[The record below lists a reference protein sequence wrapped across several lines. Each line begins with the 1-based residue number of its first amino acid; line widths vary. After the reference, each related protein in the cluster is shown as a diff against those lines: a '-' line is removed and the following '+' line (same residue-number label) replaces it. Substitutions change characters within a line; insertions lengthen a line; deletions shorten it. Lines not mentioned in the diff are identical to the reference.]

1 MSLANRTRFLGM
13 LAGVVL
19 AICSVAVV
27 AMTLESNRRMGAAVN
42 AQSREQALSNLL
54 QEVKEFRAVALA
66 FAVTRR
72 RTQEELLQTKRTG
85 LESRLASATE
95 LSEDVKAAIAPL
107 LADYS
112 KVMAQVAEELGSAN
126 RNRGVA
132 TYQNMALPLEGRIE
146 EVIQTSLA
154 HARATSGAMTL
165 QVEKAKDILLV
176 ILGISALAIIICVL
190 ILCLSFL
197 RTLRLFT
204 AMGAFM
210 TNLANGDLASKIPG
224 IGRRDEVGSMAGAV
238 DFFRQQAVE
247 KNRMDLAR
255 IAEQAIRETRQKET
269 EELTRE
275 FTDTIGSSLDSL
287 IAASEAMRTTADA
300 MGHSA
305 ARTEHNSTEVA
316 VGASEAAETLVAVA
330 AAAEEVVQN
339 AIEVTSQVQQ
349 ANTTLTDVTGLAQG
363 TAQRVTELRTA
374 TEDIRS
380 VIASM
385 RQIADQ
391 TNLLA
396 LNATIEAARSGEAG
410 KGFAVVAT
418 EVKTLALQAAR
429 ASEDVSARME
439 ILRRSSDSTCQDISS
454 IGRSIASL
462 GNAVRHITFVIE
474 QQGHATS
481 SIVQKVQILAQ
492 ATNGTAEKMRN
503 VSFDAKSSGQ
513 AAGQVLDASAS
524 VATEAK
530 QLEAKINSFIDRKE
544 RLDAA

>member
-19 AICSVAVV
+19 AICSAAVV

-287 IAASEAMRTTADA
+287 IAASEAMRATADA

-454 IGRSIASL
+454 IGHSIASL

>member
-19 AICSVAVV
+19 AICSAAVV

-42 AQSREQALSNLL
+42 AQSREQALTNLL

-204 AMGAFM
+204 AMGAAM
-210 TNLANGDLASKIPG
+210 TNLANGDLASRIPG
-224 IGRRDEVGSMAGAV
+224 NRRRDEVGSMAGAV

-255 IAEQAIRETRQKET
+255 VAEQAIRETRQKET

-287 IAASEAMRTTADA
+287 IAASEAMRATADA

-374 TEDIRS
+374 TEDIRG

>member
-210 TNLANGDLASKIPG
+210 TNLANGDLASRILG
-224 IGRRDEVGSMAGAV
+224 NGRRDEVGSMAGAV

-255 IAEQAIRETRQKET
+255 VAEQAIRETRQKET

>member
-1 MSLANRTRFLGM
+1 
-13 LAGVVL
+13 
-19 AICSVAVV
+19 
-27 AMTLESNRRMGAAVN
+27 
-42 AQSREQALSNLL
+42 
-54 QEVKEFRAVALA
+54 
-66 FAVTRR
+66 
-72 RTQEELLQTKRTG
+72 
-85 LESRLASATE
+85 LASATE

-204 AMGAFM
+204 AMGAAM
-210 TNLANGDLASKIPG
+210 TNLANGDLASRIPG
-224 IGRRDEVGSMAGAV
+224 NGRRDEVGSMAGAV

-247 KNRMDLAR
+247 KNRMDLAHV
-255 IAEQAIRETRQKET
+255 QAIRETRQKET

-287 IAASEAMRTTADA
+287 IAASEAMRATADA

-439 ILRRSSDSTCQDISS
+439 IFRRSSDSTCQDISS

>member
-1 MSLANRTRFLGM
+1 M

-19 AICSVAVV
+19 AICSAAVV

-42 AQSREQALSNLL
+42 AQSREQALTNLL

-204 AMGAFM
+204 AMGAAM
-210 TNLANGDLASKIPG
+210 TNLANGDLASRIPG
-224 IGRRDEVGSMAGAV
+224 NGRRDEVGSMAGAV

-255 IAEQAIRETRQKET
+255 VAEQAIRETRQKET

>member
-19 AICSVAVV
+19 AICSAAVV

-42 AQSREQALSNLL
+42 AQSREQALTNLL

-204 AMGAFM
+204 AMGAAM
-210 TNLANGDLASKIPG
+210 TNLANGDLASRIPG
-224 IGRRDEVGSMAGAV
+224 NGRRDEVGSMAGAV

-255 IAEQAIRETRQKET
+255 VAEQAIRETRQKET

>member
-1 MSLANRTRFLGM
+1 
-13 LAGVVL
+13 
-19 AICSVAVV
+19 
-27 AMTLESNRRMGAAVN
+27 
-42 AQSREQALSNLL
+42 
-54 QEVKEFRAVALA
+54 
-66 FAVTRR
+66 
-72 RTQEELLQTKRTG
+72 
-85 LESRLASATE
+85 
-95 LSEDVKAAIAPL
+95 
-107 LADYS
+107 
-112 KVMAQVAEELGSAN
+112 
-126 RNRGVA
+126 
-132 TYQNMALPLEGRIE
+132 
-146 EVIQTSLA
+146 
-154 HARATSGAMTL
+154 
-165 QVEKAKDILLV
+165 
-176 ILGISALAIIICVL
+176 
-190 ILCLSFL
+190 
-197 RTLRLFT
+197 
-204 AMGAFM
+204 
-210 TNLANGDLASKIPG
+210 
-224 IGRRDEVGSMAGAV
+224 
-238 DFFRQQAVE
+238 
-247 KNRMDLAR
+247 MDLAR

-305 ARTEHNSTEVA
+305 ARTEHDSTEVA

>member
-1 MSLANRTRFLGM
+1 M

-154 HARATSGAMTL
+154 HARATSDAMTL

-305 ARTEHNSTEVA
+305 ARTDHDSTEVA